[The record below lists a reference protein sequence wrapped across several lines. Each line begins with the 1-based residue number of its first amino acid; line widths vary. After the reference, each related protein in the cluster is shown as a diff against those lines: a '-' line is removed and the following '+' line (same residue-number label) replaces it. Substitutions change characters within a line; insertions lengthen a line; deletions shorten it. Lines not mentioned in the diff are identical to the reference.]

1 MNLSEFV
8 EETLSE
14 VLAGIRA
21 AQKKEGGKNV
31 AAEMYADA
39 SRQGVISGG
48 TSGFFTVVQF
58 DVSVA
63 AETKAGGKGGLRVWS
78 VGVEGSGEHTAQS
91 TNRVKFSV
99 HVKLPQGASV
109 VPDRSFDR
117 PTRYS
122 HDDDE

>member
-8 EETLSE
+8 EETLTE
-14 VLAGIRA
+14 VLNGIKA
-21 AQKKEGGKNV
+21 AQKKEGGDHIS
-31 AAEMYADA
+31 AEMYGDA
-39 SRQGVISGG
+39 SALGIISGG

-78 VGVEGSGEHTAQS
+78 VGVEGSGEHTSHQ

-99 HVKLPQGASV
+99 HLKLPDGKTV
-109 VPDRSFDR
+109 PPDRSFNR
-117 PTRYS
+117 PIQF
-122 HDDDE
+122 HDDD